1 MKSITIHNL
10 DTTLDSMIRKT
21 ARREGLSLNKTII
34 KMLEKAFG
42 LCRNKKSNNID
53 EYKDLSGVW
62 NEKDFETFEKNVSDF
77 EKTDQSDWQ

>member
-10 DTTLDSMIRKT
+10 DTTLDSLIRKT

-42 LCRNKKSNNID
+42 LCRTKKNNNIE

-62 NEKDFETFEKNVSDF
+62 NDKDFESFEKNVSDF
-77 EKTDQSDWQ
+77 EKTDQGDWQ